1 MGAPGRR
8 CLVTVWSGYGR
19 FVPPLVGITS
29 SPALRRSPVLEVD
42 RSLTTLDR
50 AYVDAVTAAGG
61 IAVILPV
68 QPGGNAQVVIDRLDA
83 LVLSGGGDVAPE
95 RYGATRHPAVGG
107 VDEDR
112 DEWEV
117 ALIAQARG
125 RTMPTLAICRGVQIL
140 NVALGGTLVQH
151 LPEHEG
157 ADDAAHLAPWSFD
170 AASHRVDIT
179 PGSSMAKVLDTDV
192 VDVNTLHHQAI
203 DRCADELVVVGH
215 DEHGII
221 EAVEHPEEPIL
232 GVQWHPELITHV
244 APHHRLFEW
253 LVLQAGGDDHRSA
266 A

>member
-1 MGAPGRR
+1 M
-8 CLVTVWSGYGR
+8 
-19 FVPPLVGITS
+19 PPLVGITS

-50 AYVDAVTAAGG
+50 AYVDAVTDAGG
-61 IAVILPV
+61 TAIILPV
-68 QPGGNAQVVIDRLDA
+68 QHGGNAEAVIDRLDA

-117 ALIAQARG
+117 ALIAQAR
-125 RTMPTLAICRGVQIL
+125 RRSLPTLAICRGMQIL

-157 ADDAAHLAPWSFD
+157 GDVAPHLAPWSFD
-170 AASHRVDIT
+170 AATHRVRIA
-179 PGSSMAKVLDTDV
+179 PASRMAQVLDTDS

-203 DRCADELVVVGH
+203 DRCADELVVVGC

-221 EAVEHPEEPIL
+221 EAVEHPQQPIL
-232 GVQWHPELITHV
+232 GVQWHPELIGHV
-244 APHHRLFEW
+244 DPHHRLFDW
-253 LVLQAGGDDHRSA
+253 LVVQAGGDDHRSEL
-266 A
+266 